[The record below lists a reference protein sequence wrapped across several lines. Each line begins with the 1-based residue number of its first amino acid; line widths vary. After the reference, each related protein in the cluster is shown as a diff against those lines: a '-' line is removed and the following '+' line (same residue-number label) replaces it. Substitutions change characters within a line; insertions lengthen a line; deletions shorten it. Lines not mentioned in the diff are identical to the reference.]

1 MDDVEFK
8 QLSFYI
14 FSAVLGLIIL
24 LMGLALIVDL
34 AYSLFL
40 QPDATKPFFVKL
52 ILCFSPYSNLKG
64 IAKTTDTNAGGQIGC
79 LNGMRHDFLTTLR
92 EYIIFNQSFLQSHDK
107 QGHFDDLGCS
117 VPFLPLYSW
126 RILPSQQ
133 MGL

>member
-79 LNGMRHDFLTTLR
+79 LVGMRHDFLTTLK
-92 EYIIFNQSFLQSHDK
+92 ESISF
-107 QGHFDDLGCS
+107 
-117 VPFLPLYSW
+117 
-126 RILPSQQ
+126 
-133 MGL
+133 